1 MNYIDLLFYIIL
13 FSQIMFLSYYYPN
26 RMLIRIHT
34 ILKNYPPKEFPK
46 LYPESIDKYKKLA
59 KRYQIMN
66 HLIMVL
72 GFSLIVWFYVTPRTG
87 EWDQVIVF
95 WYFMI
100 QFIPNLGIELWS
112 KNTHKNMRILNQDAQ
127 KEAALQ
133 PRRLTDFVSKEF
145 LGTVFAIYVIFLGFN
160 VYINQSNYPW
170 FGGYLNVLIISG
182 LYLFFGLIIYKALY
196 GKVKNP
202 HQSYEDRK
210 IDIQTIIRQILSIA
224 IAVTLYA
231 MLQISMKV
239 YGLESFK
246 AISISLYFHVIG
258 FLSMQWPH
266 LDFINFD
273 VYKDKP
279 GVTK

>member
-1 MNYIDLLFYIIL
+1 MNIDHLLYIVL
-13 FSQIMFLSYYYPN
+13 FSQIMFISYYYPR

-34 ILKNYPPKEFPK
+34 IFKNYPPNEFPK
-46 LYPESIDKYKKLA
+46 LYPESIDKYKRAA

-66 HLIMVL
+66 HFMIGLGLGLIL
-72 GFSLIVWFYVTPRTG
+72 WFYVTPRTG
-87 EWDQVIVF
+87 EWDQAIVF

-100 QFIPNLGIELWS
+100 QFLPNLGLELWTM
-112 KNTHKNMRILNQDAQ
+112 KYHKSMRLLNQDAQ
-127 KEAALQ
+127 KEAVLQ
-133 PRRLTDFVSKEF
+133 PRRLTDFVSKEL
-145 LGTVFAIYVIFLGFN
+145 LGTAAVIFVIFVGFI
-160 VYINQSNYPW
+160 VYVDQFDYPW

-182 LYLFFGLIIYKALY
+182 TYLFFGSIIYRAMY

-210 IDIQTIIRQILSIA
+210 IDIQTLVRQILSIA
-224 IAVTLYA
+224 IAVMFYA
-231 MLQISMKV
+231 MLQISLKV
-239 YGLESFK
+239 FGLESFK

-258 FLSMQWPH
+258 FLSMQWPR

-279 GVTK
+279 GLTK